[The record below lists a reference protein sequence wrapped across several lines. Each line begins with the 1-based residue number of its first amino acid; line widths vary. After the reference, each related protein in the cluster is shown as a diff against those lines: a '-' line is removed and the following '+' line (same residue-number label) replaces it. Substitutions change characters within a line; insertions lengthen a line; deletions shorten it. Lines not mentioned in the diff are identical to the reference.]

1 MSEKSKTRQY
11 HIYGRK
17 SYAQPLTYV
26 QTISASTVNS
36 LPAPE
41 GDDWLEVVAF
51 LASAAIR
58 VIPRK
63 PQQSIRNI
71 E

>member
-1 MSEKSKTRQY
+1 MNDEQKTTQY
-11 HIYGRK
+11 YVYGRK

-26 QTISASTVNS
+26 QTMSASTINS

-41 GDDWLEVVAF
+41 GDDWVEVVVFPVA
-51 LASAAIR
+51 AAIR
-58 VIPRK
+58 VIPRE
-63 PQQSIRNI
+63 PQQSMRLK